1 MHLLTEKSKQNSMN
15 IESEIIATVVQA
27 VKECFGQDVPTTMVQ
42 LQKTKAEFEGNLTL
56 VVFPFLK
63 LSRLKPEDTAQQL
76 GDYLAQH
83 CKVVQSFNVVKGFLN
98 LTIAPAAWISL
109 LNRIDSEPRF
119 GEKAVN
125 EQSPLVMIEY
135 SSPNTNKPLHLGHVR
150 NNLLGWSLAQIM
162 EANGNRVV
170 KTNIVNDRGI
180 HICKSMLAWKKWGN
194 GATPESTGKKGDH
207 LVGDLYVE
215 FNKKQK
221 RQEKTFRYK
230 WTNGN
235 PPSNFKRVVNPTL
248 YKNTY
253 RSVWAIIE
261 TKMQNEEYR
270 FSDDYGYGM
279 NKIIQELDRYPM
291 WLRLEKQGYKP
302 KTIGILKQKC
312 KEKIRGQIKRS
323 FLYQAQRLLVRWEQG
338 DEEVRALWK
347 KMNDWVYQGFDETYK
362 AMGVGFDKIYYESE
376 TYLEGKAK
384 VEEGLAKGLFFR
396 KPDGSV
402 WADLSNE
409 GLDQKL
415 LLRADGTSVY
425 MTQDIGTADLRFKD
439 YPIDKM
445 IYVVGNEQ
453 NYHFQVLSILLDR
466 LGFKWGKELVHF
478 SYGMVELPNGK
489 MKSREG
495 TVVDADDLMEEMVS
509 AARRTS
515 EELGKFAD
523 MTENERNDI
532 ARIVG
537 MGALKY
543 FILKVDARKNMLFNP
558 EESIDFNGNTGP
570 FIQYTYARIRSIMRK
585 AEAEG
590 IVLPSVLPDTL
601 PLNEKEVQLIQKL
614 NSFEAVVEQAGKDY
628 SPSGIANYCYELTKD
643 FNQFYHD
650 YSILNAESAEAK
662 TLRLALAKNVA
673 KTIKNGMQLLGIE
686 VPERM

>member
-1 MHLLTEKSKQNSMN
+1 MN

-83 CKVVQSFNVVKGFLN
+83 CKVVQNFNVVKGFLN

-207 LVGDLYVE
+207 LIGDYYVAFDQHYRAE
-215 FNKKQK
+215 LAELTAKFKAEGMADEEAEK
-221 RQEKTFRYK
+221 R
-230 WTNGN
+230 
-235 PPSNFKRVVNPTL
+235 
-248 YKNTY
+248 
-253 RSVWAIIE
+253 A
-261 TKMQNEEYR
+261 
-270 FSDDYGYGM
+270 
-279 NKIIQELDRYPM
+279 
-291 WLRLEKQGYKP
+291 
-302 KTIGILKQKC
+302 
-312 KEKIRGQIKRS
+312 KEDSPLMKE
-323 FLYQAQRLLVRWEQG
+323 AHDMLVRWEQG
-338 DEEVRALWK
+338 DEGVRALWK

-523 MTENERNDI
+523 MTENERNEI

-614 NSFEAVVEQAGKDY
+614 NSFETVVEQAGKDY

-650 YSILNAESAEAK
+650 YSILNAESTEAK